1 MAADYLRVHGIDL
14 QREIDTAQ
22 NSPAMTHLSTHS
34 NPHCSEDTLIKN
46 VRLSDKHWDVGWDVS
61 IQGGKVDSLELS
73 GFQHGGPGGSSI
85 AFEGAYLRNGEFQ
98 VLLPSLCHP
107 HIHLDKCF
115 LLSHPKYV
123 DLEIMKGD
131 FAEALELT
139 SEAKKRFEEDDLI
152 TRGKWLIQESIAAG
166 VTHMRAFVE
175 VGKLAYSFRAFQPL
189 FNCIKRLETCL
200 KAASVVETSFRLI
213 WLIKRLIAHSE
224 DL

>member
-22 NSPAMTHLSTHS
+22 NSPAMAQTSTHS
-34 NPHCSEDTLIKN
+34 KPNHSEVTVTKN
-46 VRLSDKHWDVGWDVS
+46 ARLSGKHWDVGWHVN
-61 IQGGKVDSLELS
+61 IQDGKVDSLEFS
-73 GFQHGGPGGSSI
+73 KSQHGGPI
-85 AFEGAYLRNGEFQ
+85 ASEEACLPNGTFR

-115 LLSHPKYV
+115 LLSHLKYV
-123 DLEIMKGD
+123 DLEIVRGD

-152 TRGKWLIQESIAAG
+152 TRGRWLIQESIAAG

-175 VGKLAYSFRAFQPL
+175 VGRSHFPSFQTL
-189 FNCIKRLETCL
+189 F
-200 KAASVVETSFRLI
+200 
-213 WLIKRLIAHSE
+213 
-224 DL
+224 